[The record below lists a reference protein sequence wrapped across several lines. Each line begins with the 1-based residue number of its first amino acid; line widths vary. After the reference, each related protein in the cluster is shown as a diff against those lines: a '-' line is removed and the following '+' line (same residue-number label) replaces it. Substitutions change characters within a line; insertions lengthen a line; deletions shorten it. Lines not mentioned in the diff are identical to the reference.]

1 MRSLAAV
8 IVVAIV
14 GLALPAAAQDGLKA
28 SRGAVQAG
36 KELVT
41 HIGKTAAAKEKLNLS
56 TPPAAPLFA
65 RVFDTRTL
73 RALPPSGSADLPW
86 LSDWLNTTATSY
98 MAIVNFGTDPKSE
111 SYLQGVQANVESYE
125 DEITT
130 ALDFMLRLFPRVMN
144 SVNAYAQ
151 SLTEA
156 ERNQPQRQ
164 KGLANVR
171 GGYVKSLSGAI
182 SFLGGGVKPGNA
194 RMAALVLRD
203 TVQDWAAVATPEQR
217 AEIKDLLAQAQTAV
231 SDPQAQGDIAA
242 TLQTLAAVK

>member
-1 MRSLAAV
+1 MRGLAAS
-8 IVVAIV
+8 IVFAFVSFAM
-14 GLALPAAAQDGLKA
+14 PAVAQDGPKA
-28 SRGAVQAG
+28 SQAAVQAAKG
-36 KELVT
+36 LE
-41 HIGKTAAAKEKLNLS
+41 IYIAKTAAAKEKLSLS
-56 TPPAAPLFA
+56 TPPAATLFA
-65 RVFDTRTL
+65 KVFDTKTL
-73 RALPPSGSADLPW
+73 RGLPPSGSADLSW
-86 LSDWLNTTATSY
+86 LSDWLNATATSY
-98 MAIVNFGTDPKSE
+98 MAIINFGTDPKSE
-111 SYLQGVQANVESYE
+111 TYLQGVQANVDSYE

-194 RMAALVLRD
+194 RIASLVLRD
-203 TVQDWAAVATPEQR
+203 TAQDWATIATPEQR
-217 AEIKDLLAQAQTAV
+217 AEIANLLSQAQAAV
-231 SDPQAQGDIAA
+231 SDPQAQGDLAA
-242 TLQTLAAVK
+242 ASQALAAVK

>member
-1 MRSLAAV
+1 MHGLATLAV
-8 IVVAIV
+8 LALVAF
-14 GLALPAAAQDGLKA
+14 ALPAAAQDGPKA
-28 SRGAVQAG
+28 SRAAVQAA
-36 KELVT
+36 KDLERHV
-41 HIGKTAAAKEKLNLS
+41 GKTAAAKEKLVLS
-56 TPPAAPLFA
+56 TAPAAPLFA
-65 RVFDTRTL
+65 KVFDTKTL

-86 LSDWLNTTATSY
+86 LSDWLNAAATAYT
-98 MAIVNFGTDPKSE
+98 AIVNFGTDPKSE
-111 SYLQGVQANVESYE
+111 NYLQGVQANIESYE

-171 GGYVKSLSGAI
+171 GGYLKSLSGAI

-194 RMAALVLRD
+194 RIAALVLRD
-203 TVQDWAAVATPEQR
+203 TVQDWAAIASPEQR
-217 AEIKDLLAQAQTAV
+217 AEIAKLLSQAQAAV
-231 SDPQAQGDIAA
+231 SDPQAQGDLAA
-242 TLQTLAAVK
+242 ASQALAAVK